1 MTATTFTTDLH
12 LLCYTALVSLLMWI
26 PYILCAI
33 KQFGLMRMV
42 GYPACDYAELPQ
54 WAQRLHHA
62 HRNMGENLAAFA
74 IFVIVA
80 HITGTAN
87 EMTELGARMFFYS
100 RLLQIAGHTA
110 GIPFARTITFAVGW
124 AGNLLILLQIIGY

>member
-1 MTATTFTTDLH
+1 MTAITLTTDLR

-33 KQFGLMRMV
+33 NHFGLMRMV
-42 GYPACDYAELPQ
+42 GYPACDYAELPG

-74 IFVIVA
+74 IFVVVA
-80 HITGTAN
+80 HVTGAAN
-87 EMTELGARMFFYS
+87 EMTELGARIFFWA
-100 RLLQIAGHTA
+100 RLLQIAGHAA
-110 GIPFARTITFAVGW
+110 GIPFARTVTFAVGW
-124 AGNLLILLQIIGY
+124 VGNLMILVQIIG